1 MLVSAAMES
10 IAQISMNV
18 QAIISTL
25 AMPMHL
31 VQIMMEALLALAMTN
46 SKEMVLTVPILTSL
60 PTTPTIARR
69 MDYVQIHS
77 AALTASVTTDSVAME
92 SNVLTLMSVH
102 PISTIVM
109 PMLIAL
115 IQKADSAAH
124 AKLDLE

>member
-1 MLVSAAMES
+1 MHVMLASAAMES

-46 SKEMVLTVPILTSL
+46 SKEMKLTVPILTSV

-69 MDYVQIHS
+69 MDYVQIHW
-77 AALTASVTTDSVAME
+77 AALNALVTQDSVAME
-92 SNVLTLMSVH
+92 LNVPTSTSVLPVLT
-102 PISTIVM
+102 IVKS
-109 PMLIAL
+109 MLIAL
-115 IQKADSAAH
+115 T
-124 AKLDLE
+124 

>member
-31 VQIMMEALLALAMTN
+31 VQIIMEALLALAMTN
-46 SKEMVLTVPILTSL
+46 SKEMILTVPILTSV

-69 MDYVQIHS
+69 MDYVPTS
-77 AALTASVTTDSVAME
+77 TSVLP
-92 SNVLTLMSVH
+92 VLT
-102 PISTIVM
+102 IVKS
-109 PMLIAL
+109 MLIAL
-115 IQKADSAAH
+115 T
-124 AKLDLE
+124 

>member
-31 VQIMMEALLALAMTN
+31 VKIIMEALLALAMTN
-46 SKEMVLTVPILTSL
+46 SKEMILTVPILTSV

-69 MDYVQIHS
+69 MDYVPTS
-77 AALTASVTTDSVAME
+77 TSVLP
-92 SNVLTLMSVH
+92 VLT
-102 PISTIVM
+102 IVKS
-109 PMLIAL
+109 MLIAL
-115 IQKADSAAH
+115 I
-124 AKLDLE
+124 